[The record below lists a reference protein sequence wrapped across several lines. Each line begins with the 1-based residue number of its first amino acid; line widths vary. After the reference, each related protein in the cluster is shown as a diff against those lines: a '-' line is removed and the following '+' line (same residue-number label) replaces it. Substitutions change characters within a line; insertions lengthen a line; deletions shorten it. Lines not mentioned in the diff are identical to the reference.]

1 MVSRFKRIESTMR
14 SRNCPSLSRAPTPAS
29 GDARLPMK
37 RPPGHGVAQKAVAVA
52 PRKHLAAALG
62 IAGLDRERRDD
73 IITSH
78 AVGRERSGRRHNAAR
93 RHAVHR
99 EPGQPAHAPP
109 DLDDQTVMPWF
120 LSGSERM
127 RLPVAAKIAFTSAGA
142 SGASG
147 VSPVPPQKPP
157 LGTSTASTFG
167 ISRMR
172 IIG

>member
-1 MVSRFKRIESTMR
+1 MWHRKQLPSRPANTLRPR
-14 SRNCPSLSRAPTPAS
+14 SGSPAS
-29 GDARLPMK
+29 TVSGETISLPVTLSDASG
-37 RPPGHGVAQKAVAVA
+37 PGA
-52 PRKHLAAALG
+52 
-62 IAGLDRERRDD
+62 D
-73 IITSH
+73 TT
-78 AVGRERSGRRHNAAR
+78 
-93 RHAVHR
+93 
-99 EPGQPAHAPP
+99 QPAATPYTASQANPRMPPP